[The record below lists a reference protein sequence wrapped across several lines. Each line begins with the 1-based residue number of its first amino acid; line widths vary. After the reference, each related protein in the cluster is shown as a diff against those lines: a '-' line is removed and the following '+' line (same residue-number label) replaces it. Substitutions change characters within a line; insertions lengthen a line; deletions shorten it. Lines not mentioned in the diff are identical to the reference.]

1 MPLRRRGGDPVKPG
15 MTVLARYSMGPAALA
30 GAAIVASSP
39 QTVLNGGIPATYAV
53 TGAAGVPLSF
63 LVIMSVM
70 AVLAVPYV
78 AVGRHVPHG
87 APFYAQLARG
97 GNPTWGLIGAAVT
110 FIGYSA
116 LQASLYPL
124 LGATVAELVGAG
136 AWWMWAIVAWLIVL
150 LLGQYPGAVGARVL
164 GVLLALEIAVVLL
177 FILAGFTHPAPGT
190 GSAAGAGLAFA
201 PSSLIVAGATSTLLV
216 YAAAAFAGTET
227 ALAYAEEATS
237 HRAMAIGSAV
247 AIGGGGL
254 LYCVASWAY
263 GAWIGFADVQ
273 NARQPLALLGEV
285 YGSGIA
291 ELSTVLLV
299 TSILAAQSSF
309 GAAIARNVFALAREG
324 VLPASWQKVSPGAKG
339 GAPLGGTAVQ
349 AATSAV
355 VLTTMALAG
364 ADPMATIF
372 PWLSTIGAVCVL
384 ALLTATSWSAF
395 TFFEKGLGGS
405 ENILVR
411 RVCPVAG
418 GTFGVL
424 ALFFMAGSV
433 GTLLGTE
440 PGSALPWLVSGVVGG
455 GGVTAMLVGVH
466 LRRTRPDVYR
476 GIGRGIPDSR
486 TVLDPALEDIEV

>member
-1 MPLRRRGGDPVKPG
+1 

-63 LVIMSVM
+63 LVIMTVM
-70 AVLAVPYV
+70 AILAVPYV

-97 GNPTWGLIGAAVT
+97 TNPTWGLVGAAVT
-110 FIGYSA
+110 LIGYSA

-124 LGATVAELVGAG
+124 LGATVSGLVGAG
-136 AWWMWAIVAWLIVL
+136 EWWMWALIAWLIVL

-177 FILAGFTHPAPGT
+177 FILAGFTHPAPDSGT
-190 GSAAGAGLAFA
+190 AAGAGLAFA

-227 ALAYAEEATS
+227 AMAYAEEATS
-237 HRAMAIGSAV
+237 HRAMAVGSAL
-247 AIGGGGL
+247 AIGGGGV
-254 LYCVASWAY
+254 LYCFASWAY
-263 GAWIGFADVQ
+263 GAWIGFGNMQNGPAD
-273 NARQPLALLGEV
+273 AGRQPLALLGEV
-285 YGSGIA
+285 YGNGIA
-291 ELSTVLLV
+291 ELSTLLLV

-324 VLPASWQKVSPGAKG
+324 VLPAAWQKVSPGAKG

-349 AATSAV
+349 AVTSAV
-355 VLTTMALAG
+355 VLTVMALAG

-405 ENILVR
+405 ENVLVR

-440 PGSALPWLVSGVVGG
+440 PGSSLPWLVAAVIGAGTL
-455 GGVTAMLVGVH
+455 TAVLTGRY
-466 LRRTRPDVYR
+466 LRHTRPAVYQ
-476 GIGRGIPDSR
+476 GIGRGIPDGR

>member
-1 MPLRRRGGDPVKPG
+1 

-63 LVIMSVM
+63 LVIMAVM

-78 AVGRHVPHG
+78 AVGRYVPHG

-97 GNPTWGLIGAAVT
+97 TGPAWGLAGAAVT
-110 FIGYSA
+110 LIGYSA

-124 LGATVAELVGAG
+124 LGFTVSGLVGAG
-136 AWWMWAIVAWLIVL
+136 EWWMWALIAWLVVL

-164 GVLLALEIAVVLL
+164 GVLLALELAVVLL
-177 FILAGFTHPAPGT
+177 FILAGFTHPAPG
-190 GSAAGAGLAFA
+190 AGTAGGAELAFA

-227 ALAYAEEATS
+227 AMAYAEEATS
-237 HRAMAIGSAV
+237 HRAMAVGTAL

-254 LYCVASWAY
+254 LYCLASWAY
-263 GAWIGFADVQ
+263 GAWTGFGATGGDGTG
-273 NARQPLALLGEV
+273 RQPLVLLGDV
-285 YGSGIA
+285 YGNGIA
-291 ELSTVLLV
+291 ELSTLLLV

-324 VLPASWQKVSPGAKG
+324 VLPAAWQKVSPGAKG

-349 AATSAV
+349 AVTAAV
-355 VLTTMALAG
+355 VLTAMALAG

-384 ALLTATSWSAF
+384 TLLTATSWSAF
-395 TFFEKGLGGS
+395 TFFERGLGGN
-405 ENILVR
+405 ENIFVR

-424 ALFFMAGSV
+424 ALFFMAGSI
-433 GTLLGTE
+433 GTLLGTS
-440 PGSALPWLVSGVVGG
+440 PGSSLPWLVAVVIGTGG
-455 GGVTAMLVGVH
+455 LTAMAAGRR
-466 LRRTRPDVYR
+466 LRRSRPDVYR

>member
-1 MPLRRRGGDPVKPG
+1 MRPG

-39 QTVLNGGIPATYAV
+39 QTVLNGGIPATYAA

-63 LVIMSVM
+63 LVIMTVM
-70 AVLAVPYV
+70 AFLAVPYV

-97 GNPTWGLIGAAVT
+97 GNPSWGLAGAAVT

-124 LGATVAELVGAG
+124 LGSTVAALVGSG
-136 AWWMWAIVAWLIVL
+136 SWWMWAIIAWLIVL

-177 FILAGFTHPAPGT
+177 FILAGLTHPSPGAGT
-190 GSAAGAGLAFA
+190 AAGAGLAFA
-201 PSSLIVAGATSTLLV
+201 PSSLVVAGATSTLLV

-237 HRAMAIGSAV
+237 YRAMAVGSAA

-254 LYCVASWAY
+254 LYCLASWAY
-263 GAWIGFADVQ
+263 GAWVGFADLDGA
-273 NARQPLALLGEV
+273 ARQPLTLLGEV

-291 ELSTVLLV
+291 ELSTLLLV
-299 TSILAAQSSF
+299 TSILAAQASF

-324 VLPASWQKVSPGAKG
+324 VLPVAWQKVSPGAKG

-349 AATSAV
+349 AVTSAA
-355 VLTTMALAG
+355 VLTTMAVAG

-384 ALLTATSWSAF
+384 ALLTATSWSAY
-395 TFFEKGLGGS
+395 TFFDKGLGGNES
-405 ENILVR
+405 VFVR

-424 ALFFMAGSV
+424 ALFFMAGSI

-440 PGSALPWLVSGVVGG
+440 PGSPRPWLVAAVIG
-455 GGVTAMLVGVH
+455 GGVLTAWIVGLR
-466 LRRTRPDVYR
+466 LRRARPDVYR
-476 GIGRGIPDSR
+476 GIGRGVPDGR
-486 TVLDPALEDIEV
+486 TVLDPALEDVEV

>member
-1 MPLRRRGGDPVKPG
+1 

-63 LVIMSVM
+63 LVIMTVM
-70 AVLAVPYV
+70 AILAVPYV
-78 AVGRHVPHG
+78 AVARHVPHG

-97 GNPTWGLIGAAVT
+97 TNPTWGLVGAAVT
-110 FIGYSA
+110 LIGYSA

-124 LGATVAELVGAG
+124 LGATVSELVGAG
-136 AWWMWAIVAWLIVL
+136 EWWMWALLAWLIVL

-177 FILAGFTHPAPGT
+177 FILAGFTHPAPDSGT
-190 GSAAGAGLAFA
+190 VAGAGLAFA

-227 ALAYAEEATS
+227 AMAYAEEATS
-237 HRAMAIGSAV
+237 HRAMAVGSAL
-247 AIGGGGL
+247 AIGGGGV
-254 LYCVASWAY
+254 LYCFASWAY
-263 GAWIGFADVQ
+263 GAWIGFGNMQDA
-273 NARQPLALLGEV
+273 AGRQPLALLGEV
-285 YGSGIA
+285 YGNGIA
-291 ELSTVLLV
+291 ELSTLLLV

-324 VLPASWQKVSPGAKG
+324 VLPAAWQKVSPGAKG

-349 AATSAV
+349 AVTSAV

-395 TFFEKGLGGS
+395 TFFERGLGGS
-405 ENILVR
+405 ESVFVR

-440 PGSALPWLVSGVVGG
+440 PGSSLPWLVAAVIGAGAL
-455 GGVTAMLVGVH
+455 TAILAGRY
-466 LRRTRPDVYR
+466 LNRTRPQVYQ
-476 GIGRGIPDSR
+476 GIGRGIPDGR

>member
-1 MPLRRRGGDPVKPG
+1 

-63 LVIMSVM
+63 IVIMSVM
-70 AVLAVPYV
+70 AILAVPYV

-97 GNPTWGLIGAAVT
+97 GGPSWGLAGAAVT

-124 LGATVAELVGAG
+124 LGTTVAELVGSG
-136 AWWMWAIVAWLIVL
+136 AWWGWAIIAWLIVL

-164 GVLLALEIAVVLL
+164 GVLLALEVAVVLL

-227 ALAYAEEATS
+227 AMAYAEEATS
-237 HRAMAIGSAV
+237 HRAMAVGSAV
-247 AIGGGGL
+247 AIGGGGI
-254 LYCVASWAY
+254 LYCLASWAY

-273 NARQPLALLGEV
+273 AGASDADRQPLSLLGEV

-291 ELSTVLLV
+291 ELSTLLLV

-309 GAAIARNVFALAREG
+309 GSAIARNVFALAREG

-349 AATSAV
+349 AATSAM
-355 VLTTMALAG
+355 VLTVMALAG

-405 ENILVR
+405 ENVFVR

-433 GTLLGTE
+433 GTLLGAE
-440 PGSALPWLVSGVVGG
+440 PGSAQPWLVAVVIGAG
-455 GGVTAMLVGVH
+455 ALTAMLVG
-466 LRRTRPDVYR
+466 LRLQRARPDIYR
-476 GIGRGIPDSR
+476 GIGRGIPDTR
-486 TVLDPALEDIEV
+486 TVLDPALEDVEV

>member
-1 MPLRRRGGDPVKPG
+1 

-78 AVGRHVPHG
+78 AVARHVPHG

-97 GNPTWGLIGAAVT
+97 GNPAWGLVGAAVT
-110 FIGYSA
+110 LIGYSA

-136 AWWMWAIVAWLIVL
+136 AWWMWALAAWLIVL

-164 GVLLALEIAVVLL
+164 GVLLALEVAVVLL
-177 FILAGFTHPAPGT
+177 FILAGFTHTAPDSGT
-190 GSAAGAGLAFA
+190 AAGAGMAFA
-201 PSSLIVAGATSTLLV
+201 PSSLIVSGATSTLLV

-227 ALAYAEEATS
+227 AMAYAEEATS

-263 GAWIGFADVQ
+263 GAWIGFADIQ
-273 NARQPLALLGEV
+273 SGAGRQPLALLDEV

-291 ELSTVLLV
+291 ELSTLLLV

-339 GAPLGGTAVQ
+339 GAPVGGIAVQ
-349 AATSAV
+349 AVTSAL

-364 ADPMATIF
+364 ADPMTTIF

-405 ENILVR
+405 ENVFVR
-411 RVCPVAG
+411 RLFPVAG

-424 ALFFMAGSV
+424 ALFFMAGSI

-440 PGSALPWLVSGVVGG
+440 PGSSLPWLVAAVIGAGAL
-455 GGVTAMLVGVH
+455 TAMLIGRY
-466 LRRTRPDVYR
+466 LRRRRPHVYR
-476 GIGRGIPDSR
+476 GIGRGIPDGR

>member
-1 MPLRRRGGDPVKPG
+1 

-63 LVIMSVM
+63 LVIMTVM

-97 GNPTWGLIGAAVT
+97 GNPSWGLVGAAVT
-110 FIGYSA
+110 LIGYSA

-124 LGATVAELVGAG
+124 LGATVAELAGTG
-136 AWWMWAIVAWLIVL
+136 AWWMWALAAWLIVL
-150 LLGQYPGAVGARVL
+150 VLGQYPGAVGARVL

-177 FILAGFTHPAPGT
+177 FIVAGFTHPAAGSGT
-190 GSAAGAGLAFA
+190 AAGAGTAFA

-227 ALAYAEEATS
+227 AMTYAEEATS
-237 HRAMAIGSAV
+237 HRAMAVGSAL

-273 NARQPLALLGEV
+273 NGAGRQPLALLDEV

-291 ELSTVLLV
+291 ELSTLLLV

-309 GAAIARNVFALAREG
+309 GAAVARNVFALAREG

-339 GAPLGGTAVQ
+339 GAPLGGIAVQ
-349 AATSAV
+349 AVTSAV

-364 ADPMATIF
+364 ADPMLTIF

-405 ENILVR
+405 ENVFVR

-424 ALFFMAGSV
+424 ALFFMAGSI

-440 PGSALPWLVSGVVGG
+440 PGSSLPWLVAVVIGAG
-455 GGVTAMLVGVH
+455 AATAILVGLY
-466 LRRTRPDVYR
+466 LRRTRPHVYR
-476 GIGRGIPDSR
+476 SIGRGIPDGR